1 MKANAKVL
9 EVGLLIS
16 GESDNGTPW
25 EKQQVVV
32 ETLELEPQQLAID
45 FMGERRTKTTK
56 TLKTGDE
63 VTVSFGIRC
72 RKWADKWF
80 TNLEGYG
87 IQLTKK
93 LDAGEGQE
101 GKEPPA
107 GPELPPDAEN
117 EKMF

>member
-9 EVGLLIS
+9 EVGLLVS
-16 GESDNGTPW
+16 GESSNGTPW
-25 EKQQVVV
+25 ERQQVVV
-32 ETLELEPQQLAID
+32 ETMELEPQQLAIN
-45 FMGERRTKTTK
+45 FIGERRTKTTK

-63 VTVSFGIRC
+63 VTVSFAIRC
-72 RKWADKWF
+72 HKWADIWF

-93 LDAGEGQE
+93 LDAGGGQQE
-101 GKEPPA
+101 KEPSA
-107 GPELPPDAEN
+107 GPDMPTDADN

>member
-1 MKANAKVL
+1 MKTNAKVL

-25 EKQQVVV
+25 DKQQVVV
-32 ETLELEPQQLAID
+32 ETMELEPQQLDID

-93 LDAGEGQE
+93 LDAGEGQQE
-101 GKEPPA
+101 QEPPA
-107 GPELPPDAEN
+107 GPEMPTDADD

>member
-9 EVGLLIS
+9 EVGLLVS
-16 GESDNGTPW
+16 GQSDNGTDW

-101 GKEPPA
+101 GKEPPEAPEA
-107 GPELPPDAEN
+107 GKEGDDAP
-117 EKMF
+117 F